1 MGLIWLLVSR
11 AYRLVP
17 RRLRRIR
24 LARVFTDI
32 YVTCTSSVEARYA
45 GRQAPPGHHT
55 PRGLSLSPG
64 HRPRPQLCTVRGGRP
79 PRRPCRR
86 RRTLVTA
93 RASWTILRR
102 PGASLAPSARRHGRV
117 EVRLLRRGR
126 RPALLALGKHVATFF
141 STFACNLGW
150 SVSSTFRDI
159 CLEIKSNAVTRATCR
174 EHVGTFTLA
183 ALVGHTRG
191 GGPL

>member
-1 MGLIWLLVSR
+1 MGLQIYTYMHYGFRSVGTVRR
-11 AYRLVP
+11 A
-17 RRLRRIR
+17 
-24 LARVFTDI
+24 
-32 YVTCTSSVEARYA
+32 SVA
-45 GRQAPPGHHT
+45 T
-55 PRGLSLSPG
+55 PRPLALFWP
-64 HRPRPQLCTVRGGRP
+64 PPAPVTILCTVWGDLLGGRAGGVAPLLP
-79 PRRPCRR
+79 P
-86 RRTLVTA
+86 V
-93 RASWTILRR
+93 RAGR
-102 PGASLAPSARRHGRV
+102 PSAAQAHRLRHPRV

-159 CLEIKSNAVTRATCR
+159 CLEIKSNAVTRRATCR